1 MSAQHEQ
8 PSRLPNPL
16 PSEVTTP
23 VTPQLSI
30 ALSCAREDLA
40 KAVRDML
47 NQPLMKQA
55 LVVAFPEPIVESMP
69 KPPTTLK
76 LAQSRSPASGIVTR
90 GDEVIIEYSERAAS
104 NGSAV
109 GQVQREILKRAII
122 ETALGGLR
130 HFTTNSSLPGSFREE
145 LQLFAQGIARTEALT
160 QSEVRAV
167 VSDVIRSEHDRLQR
181 QKEKLFKKLR
191 ESSVAANLPVN
202 ELEARIN
209 TASAL
214 TRVIMSISLIVDQ
227 PGAKPEKSEFRDKRD
242 VNPRGKVCEDLELAV
257 KELALNPRA
266 LWSRAVFD
274 GDFERA
280 DAIAKLRE
288 TLRDRFKF
296 DGFNAQLPL
305 LLTPESP
312 AAVQANIDRLLRGS
326 RINALG
332 AKTTPGFSP
341 EILTNTAL
349 YVSQALAVT
358 RLERDLR
365 AWTTDDPDPGGLLR
379 EDLLTISQ
387 QVPSGL
393 VELRDKLPSE
403 LPSSVQDFLKTLC
416 LLRLHGGIEGAA
428 YFASV
433 ACHNT
438 ADEART
444 GSQLRRA
451 LMTSVERGDEQ
462 SAVTANEKLQTFLSN
477 IPTSHP
483 EDYISLIGFLAGW
496 PLIPTAADRE
506 IGLSPI
512 FGRLTALATSVVYTN
527 TKTIEESFLRNMSNP
542 GCFDIAMLEQLG
554 KDVKG
559 LAEAAKV
566 LRNAE
571 VSSYMEPVTESLS
584 NLIEVLQAETLE
596 AREQLKSFGRVK
608 RAFEKQQALLS
619 TPIQPSDSTAALHV
633 TLRSIHDRIQ
643 PFYESLSGR
652 LPEYGPELRRELSE
666 LDQAGE
672 IAAFTERIAEGVAV
686 VSALGPSEISTEI
699 EKLIDSKVI
708 SIVNMINDAWEY
720 DLNRAVLGLN
730 IPTPM
735 RAGSGFIA
743 VSDALSA
750 GTWATTQL
758 DTLREVFSS
767 SAMTNAPVRKNHID
781 AVKLSRRQQL
791 SSGLL
796 QHPAALKDYASTAKQ
811 CIENPAIRNPSMV
824 AAAER
829 LLNLHLDLRHPHY
842 REVRA
847 EYEELRK
854 TVEDLKK
861 GSAT

>member
-16 PSEVTTP
+16 PVEGSTP
-23 VTPQLSI
+23 VTPQQSI
-30 ALSCAREDLA
+30 ALSCAREDLG
-40 KAVRDML
+40 KAVREML
-47 NQPLMKQA
+47 NQPLMRQA
-55 LVVAFPEPIVESMP
+55 LATAFPEPIIETFP

-76 LAQSRSPASGIVTR
+76 LSQSRSPASGIRTL
-90 GDEVIIEYSERAAS
+90 GDEAIIEYSERAAS

-109 GQVQREILKRAII
+109 VQVQREILKRAII

-130 HFTTNSSLPGSFREE
+130 HFTTNSSLPSSFREE
-145 LQLFAQGIARTEALT
+145 LQLFVQGIARTEALT

-191 ESSVAANLPVN
+191 ESSVAANLPAN

-209 TASAL
+209 TASTL
-214 TRVIMSISLIVDQ
+214 TRVIMSISLLVDQ

-242 VNPRGKVCEDLELAV
+242 ANPRTKVIEDLELAV
-257 KELALNPRA
+257 KELALNPRT

-288 TLRDRFKF
+288 TLRDKFRFE
-296 DGFNAQLPL
+296 GFNAQLPL

-312 AAVQANIDRLLRGS
+312 AAVQVNIDRLLRGS
-326 RINALG
+326 RMNSIGANA
-332 AKTTPGFSP
+332 TPAFSP
-341 EILTNTAL
+341 EILTNTPL

-365 AWTTDDPDPGGLLR
+365 AWTTTDPDPGGLLR
-379 EDLLTISQ
+379 EELLTISQ
-387 QVPSGL
+387 QIPSGL
-393 VELRDKLPSE
+393 VELRDTLPSE
-403 LPSSVQDFLKTLC
+403 LPGPVQDFLKTLC
-416 LLRLHGGIEGAA
+416 LLRLHGGTEGSA

-433 ACHNT
+433 ACHNSP
-438 ADEART
+438 DEART

-451 LMTSVERGDEQ
+451 LMTAVERGDEQ
-462 SAVTANEKLQTFLSN
+462 GAVTANEKLQTFLSH
-477 IPTSHP
+477 IPASHP
-483 EDYISLIGFLAGW
+483 EDYISLVGFMAGW
-496 PLIPTAADRE
+496 PFIPTASDRE

-542 GCFDIAMLEQLG
+542 GCFDIAILEQLG

-571 VSSYMEPVTESLS
+571 VSSYMEPVTDSLS

-643 PFYESLSGR
+643 PFYESLSRR
-652 LPEYGPELRRELSE
+652 LPEYAPELRRELSE

-672 IAAFTERIAEGVAV
+672 IAAFTGRIAEGVAV
-686 VSALGPSEISTEI
+686 VSALGPSEVSTEI

-708 SIVNMINDAWEY
+708 SVVNMINEAWEY
-720 DLNRAVLGLN
+720 DLKRAIEELN
-730 IPTPM
+730 VPM
-735 RAGSGFIA
+735 PMPFGQGFIA
-743 VSDALSA
+743 VSEALSA
-750 GTWATTQL
+750 GTWCATQL
-758 DTLREVFSS
+758 DRLREVFAAST
-767 SAMTNAPVRKNHID
+767 MTNAPVRKNHID

-791 SSGLL
+791 SSALL
-796 QHPAALKDYASTAKQ
+796 RYPTVLADYAITAKER
-811 CIENPAIRNPSMV
+811 IENPAIRNPSMV

-829 LLNLHLDLRHPHY
+829 FLNLHLDLRHPDY
-842 REVRA
+842 REVRP
-847 EYEELRK
+847 EYEALGK
-854 TVEDLKK
+854 LVEELKK